1 MAWTFDYKK
10 KYQPWEWEDIVM
22 QMADSMI
29 EYDYRLLDLV
39 SNFGICLSVVYK
51 ALTEDLKFIDDE
63 RFIQCKSIM
72 QRHKHERLPRGRRY

>member
-1 MAWTFDYKK
+1 MAWTLDYKK

-39 SNFGICLSVVYK
+39 SNFGICLSVVYR